1 MKVEVKKIDATRR
14 ELSFEL
20 PKERVAG
27 KLEEVF
33 GEISKVAKV
42 RGYRPG
48 KVPLDIVKK
57 YYHDTAQ
64 EEVLKKLIPEAYQEG
79 IQKENIIPLDYP
91 EIDEVSLKEGILRFK
106 AAFDI
111 RPEVTVKDYKQIKV
125 VRKSSQVTE
134 EEINKTL
141 DYFKKGQGKKEDE
154 PVDDAFARGLGYPN
168 LEEFK
173 KFLTRQMEL
182 DKDRQ
187 NRLDVENQIV
197 EALLKKAKL
206 VVPQSL
212 VNKQLERRVD
222 EMVKRMRSH
231 GAKDEDIKKREDE
244 LRKELKEVV
253 EREVKVYFILEKIA
267 QEEKLELKEGENIP
281 AKVMEYLMKEASW
294 EEEKK

>member
-1 MKVEVKKIDATRR
+1 
-14 ELSFEL
+14 
-20 PKERVAG
+20 
-27 KLEEVF
+27 
-33 GEISKVAKV
+33 
-42 RGYRPG
+42 
-48 KVPLDIVKK
+48 
-57 YYHDTAQ
+57 
-64 EEVLKKLIPEAYQEG
+64 
-79 IQKENIIPLDYP
+79 
-91 EIDEVSLKEGILRFK
+91 
-106 AAFDI
+106 
-111 RPEVTVKDYKQIKV
+111 
-125 VRKSSQVTE
+125 
-134 EEINKTL
+134 
-141 DYFKKGQGKKEDE
+141 
-154 PVDDAFARGLGYPN
+154 
-168 LEEFK
+168 
-173 KFLTRQMEL
+173 
-182 DKDRQ
+182 
-187 NRLDVENQIV
+187 LDVENQIV